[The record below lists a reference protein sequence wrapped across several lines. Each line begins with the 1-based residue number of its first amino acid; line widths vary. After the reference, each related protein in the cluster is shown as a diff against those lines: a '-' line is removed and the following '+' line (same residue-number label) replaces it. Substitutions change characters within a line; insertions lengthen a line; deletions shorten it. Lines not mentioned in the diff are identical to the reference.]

1 MSEHHHHHGHHHD
14 DKKRPREEAH
24 KAAGEV
30 SGHKSEQHDGA
41 AAKKT
46 RTAEVSSA
54 VEGSKWAQLTGSTT
68 VGDLVHHRITT
79 RPRPTKP
86 EEARDQHL
94 VAIEGDFTVGAAM
107 GLLARHDLLSAPV
120 IDPRSRRFLGF
131 VDVLDI
137 TGYILASYSAH
148 SDDTNFLKKEL
159 LNEEVSHILNF
170 SRCDDRVVIEE
181 SKTLKDLIHLFCA
194 PRFKHRL
201 HRVAVTASPTSPD
214 EAPSVTNVASLSD
227 VVALAVS
234 QPDLLPPEK
243 AKATVGALKLV
254 KPIIGVRMD
263 SAVVDALDILF
274 HNKVSGIAL
283 IDHSGRVTGNLSASD
298 LRGLKPESFKYFEG
312 SVLQFFVK
320 GLPRVATGHERG
332 PGRAPVTCTAE
343 ATLLECMELM
353 VKEQIH
359 RVYVVDNLDSLH
371 IYGVVSMSDLIH
383 HLK

>member
-159 LNEEVSHILNF
+159 LNEEVSHIL
-170 SRCDDRVVIEE
+170 S
-181 SKTLKDLIHLFCA
+181 
-194 PRFKHRL
+194 
-201 HRVAVTASPTSPD
+201 TSSHP
-214 EAPSVTNVASLSD
+214 
-227 VVALAVS
+227 
-234 QPDLLPPEK
+234 
-243 AKATVGALKLV
+243 
-254 KPIIGVRMD
+254 
-263 SAVVDALDILF
+263 
-274 HNKVSGIAL
+274 
-283 IDHSGRVTGNLSASD
+283 
-298 LRGLKPESFKYFEG
+298 
-312 SVLQFFVK
+312 
-320 GLPRVATGHERG
+320 
-332 PGRAPVTCTAE
+332 
-343 ATLLECMELM
+343 
-353 VKEQIH
+353 
-359 RVYVVDNLDSLH
+359 
-371 IYGVVSMSDLIH
+371 
-383 HLK
+383 